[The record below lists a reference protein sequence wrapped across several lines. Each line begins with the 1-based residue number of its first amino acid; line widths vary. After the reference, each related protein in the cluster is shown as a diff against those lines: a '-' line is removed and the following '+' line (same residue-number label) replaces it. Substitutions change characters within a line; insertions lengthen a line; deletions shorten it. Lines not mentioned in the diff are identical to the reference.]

1 MNDSK
6 FIGFLGLLT
15 VLIIYLFM
23 MVWIVI
29 WIKKS
34 RETNR
39 VNTYFIIIYDL
50 NVQVTAIDCL
60 RLDFQN
66 NYVAWSFM
74 KEYKNLF
81 PFHNFGLISK
91 GKNTEQQM
99 MIKYL

>member
-1 MNDSK
+1 M
-6 FIGFLGLLT
+6 
-15 VLIIYLFM
+15 LIISLFM

-39 VNTYFIIIYDL
+39 VNTYFIMIYDL

-66 NYVAWSFM
+66 NDVAWSFM